1 VATTS
6 RTVAPALKALLEQF
20 IDYAGTF
27 PPAALPMGDAVTNFQ
42 KYAAEDYS
50 WMLRFLVVSSAD
62 LDRVPNALD
71 GRLSIIADKDEQRA
85 ASIES
90 KSAVAS
96 KQPVYCEVAP
106 GNTAELDAVKKA
118 GCFAKIRTG
127 GLKPEAIPSTAQ
139 VAQFILDC
147 ADRKLAFKATA
158 GLHHPIRA
166 EYALTYQ
173 PDSPRATMHG
183 FLNVLVASALA
194 WHGERDI
201 EPVLAETSANAFCF
215 DDQLRWC
222 DKSLST
228 EQVREARKSF
238 IHSVGSCSF
247 EEPVQELKGLGLLG

>member
-127 GLKPEAIPSTAQ
+127 GLKPEAILRPH
-139 VAQFILDC
+139 
-147 ADRKLAFKATA
+147 KLHNLFS
-158 GLHHPIRA
+158 I
-166 EYALTYQ
+166 ALTGSWRSRRQ
-173 PDSPRATMHG
+173 RGCTIR
-183 FLNVLVASALA
+183 SAPSM
-194 WHGERDI
+194 R
-201 EPVLAETSANAFCF
+201 
-215 DDQLRWC
+215 
-222 DKSLST
+222 
-228 EQVREARKSF
+228 
-238 IHSVGSCSF
+238 
-247 EEPVQELKGLGLLG
+247 